1 MKVVM
6 GNFIT
11 ASQAQSKWFT
21 KVISKVSSG
30 NYRLR
35 VVRFFSLYLKVTG
48 WLEGE
53 KMQVYVRLGI
63 RLLLK
68 VRILIPPLL
77 VTYQN
82 FLQGAKDQ
90 TEGARGTL
98 SINQGIKHD
107 DPASESS
114 SGGSNIVFLRRDLLT
129 RCSPPW

>member
-1 MKVVM
+1 VKVVM

-68 VRILIPPLL
+68 VQILIPPLL
-77 VTYQN
+77 VTYQI

-90 TEGARGTL
+90 TEGT
-98 SINQGIKHD
+98 
-107 DPASESS
+107 
-114 SGGSNIVFLRRDLLT
+114 
-129 RCSPPW
+129 